1 MDNGTEFIIETAGR
15 GVVVNFRSFLLE
27 DTLNLTA
34 RCHTTVTMQ
43 VIDKFYFQKIVAKD
57 RKLVDR
63 INKDLINYVDEG
75 KYFQL
80 DITPFK
86 PILKTFDKNVKKGQY
101 VGDEAERAQ
110 RVNILFKNTV
120 IKFLL

>member
-43 VIDKFYFQKIVAKD
+43 VINKFYFQKIVAKD

-86 PILKTFDKNVKKGQY
+86 PILKTFDKNVKKG
-101 VGDEAERAQ
+101 
-110 RVNILFKNTV
+110 
-120 IKFLL
+120 

>member
-1 MDNGTEFIIETAGR
+1 MDNGTEFIIETVGR

-34 RCHTTVTMQ
+34 RCHTPVTMQ
-43 VIDKFYFQKIVAKD
+43 VIDKSYFEKIVARDK
-57 RKLVDR
+57 KLIDK
-63 INKDLINYVDEG
+63 INKDIINYVDEG

-86 PILKTFDKNVKKGQY
+86 PFLKTFDKNVKKG
-101 VGDEAERAQ
+101 
-110 RVNILFKNTV
+110 
-120 IKFLL
+120 

>member
-34 RCHTTVTMQ
+34 RCHTSVTMQ

-57 RKLVDR
+57 KKLVDR
-63 INKDLINYVDEG
+63 INKDL
-75 KYFQL
+75 
-80 DITPFK
+80 
-86 PILKTFDKNVKKGQY
+86 
-101 VGDEAERAQ
+101 
-110 RVNILFKNTV
+110 
-120 IKFLL
+120 